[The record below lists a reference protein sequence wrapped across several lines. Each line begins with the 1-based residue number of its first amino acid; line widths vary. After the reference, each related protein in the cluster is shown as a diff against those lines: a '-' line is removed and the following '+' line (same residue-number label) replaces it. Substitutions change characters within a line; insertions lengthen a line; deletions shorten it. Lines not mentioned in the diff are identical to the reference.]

1 MIPKCGQVNTKME
14 SKTDVNLKWRFL
26 KNRALAAAGAR
37 FFIIG
42 ASKLRRKID
51 RKSITKPS
59 TRWNAPWH
67 RLSFDFGRF
76 RSASSG
82 GKTIQNRCRKTSKI
96 VMLLARGRVRPGS
109 KGVFPLPSSGNTR
122 TQDPGCRAS
131 LGILVA
137 TFLAISLLFFFA
149 SFFDAFLGRSWLR
162 FPSQLASQNRPKSKK
177 NRCQDAIHLGL
188 RFLIDFW
195 SVLALNLDPFDPK
208 KLNFSWKNKVF

>member
-14 SKTDVNLKWRFL
+14 SKIDVNLKWRFL

-37 FFIIG
+37 FFIIC

-82 GKTIQNRCRKTSKI
+82 GKTIQNRCRNKSKN
-96 VMLLARGRVRPGS
+96 VMLLVRGRVRPGR

-122 TQDPGCRAS
+122 
-131 LGILVA
+131 
-137 TFLAISLLFFFA
+137 AIRNAEKLCQA
-149 SFFDAFLGRSWLR
+149 
-162 FPSQLASQNRPKSKK
+162 FPSWGW
-177 NRCQDAIHLGL
+177 GL
-188 RFLIDFW
+188 RGRGL
-195 SVLALNLDPFDPK
+195 V
-208 KLNFSWKNKVF
+208 

>member
-14 SKTDVNLKWRFL
+14 SKIDVNLKWRFL

-96 VMLLARGRVRPGS
+96 VMLLARGRLRPGS

-122 TQDPGCRAS
+122 AIRNLEKLCRGS
-131 LGILVA
+131 PPRGEREGGGTGGGV
-137 TFLAISLLFFFA
+137 
-149 SFFDAFLGRSWLR
+149 
-162 FPSQLASQNRPKSKK
+162 
-177 NRCQDAIHLGL
+177 
-188 RFLIDFW
+188 
-195 SVLALNLDPFDPK
+195 
-208 KLNFSWKNKVF
+208 

>member
-14 SKTDVNLKWRFL
+14 SKIDVNLKWRFL

-37 FFIIG
+37 FFIIC

-96 VMLLARGRVRPGS
+96 VMLLARGRLRPGS
-109 KGVFPLPSSGNTR
+109 KGVFPLPSSGNT
-122 TQDPGCRAS
+122 QSDPKPGKTM
-131 LGILVA
+131 LGV
-137 TFLAISLLFFFA
+137 
-149 SFFDAFLGRSWLR
+149 
-162 FPSQLASQNRPKSKK
+162 PSQGGVRCTAPARSQKSTKCCPRAPKSRVHPPKGPGQR
-177 NRCQDAIHLGL
+177 NR
-188 RFLIDFW
+188 
-195 SVLALNLDPFDPK
+195 
-208 KLNFSWKNKVF
+208 NK

>member
-1 MIPKCGQVNTKME
+1 MVPKCGQVNTKME
-14 SKTDVNLKWRFL
+14 SKIDVNLKWRFL

-37 FFIIG
+37 FFIIC

-96 VMLLARGRVRPGS
+96 VMLLARGRTRPGS

-122 TQDPGCRAS
+122 AIRNPEKLCRGTTPGRGEGGEGGGS
-131 LGILVA
+131 DSGV
-137 TFLAISLLFFFA
+137 
-149 SFFDAFLGRSWLR
+149 R
-162 FPSQLASQNRPKSKK
+162 
-177 NRCQDAIHLGL
+177 HLPA
-188 RFLIDFW
+188 R
-195 SVLALNLDPFDPK
+195 
-208 KLNFSWKNKVF
+208 

>member
-1 MIPKCGQVNTKME
+1 ME
-14 SKTDVNLKWRFL
+14 SKIDVNLKWRFL

-37 FFIIG
+37 FFIIC

-96 VMLLARGRVRPGS
+96 VMLLARGRLRPGS
-109 KGVFPLPSSGNTR
+109 KGVFPLPSSGNTIEKYSPSSRLGWRGKSFNNLFIQVR
-122 TQDPGCRAS
+122 TKSPIKNGVKNEMRLIGTWLPKWNQDR
-131 LGILVA
+131 
-137 TFLAISLLFFFA
+137 
-149 SFFDAFLGRSWLR
+149 
-162 FPSQLASQNRPKSKK
+162 
-177 NRCQDAIHLGL
+177 
-188 RFLIDFW
+188 
-195 SVLALNLDPFDPK
+195 
-208 KLNFSWKNKVF
+208 

>member
-1 MIPKCGQVNTKME
+1 MG
-14 SKTDVNLKWRFL
+14 SKIDVNLEWRFL

-37 FFIIG
+37 FFIIC

-96 VMLLARGRVRPGS
+96 VMLLARGRTRPGS

-122 TQDPGCRAS
+122 ASDQWCRSGWLALFAPFS
-131 LGILVA
+131 LSCCL
-137 TFLAISLLFFFA
+137 
-149 SFFDAFLGRSWLR
+149 SFFRR
-162 FPSQLASQNRPKSKK
+162 FCE
-177 NRCQDAIHLGL
+177 RCH
-188 RFLIDFW
+188 F
-195 SVLALNLDPFDPK
+195 
-208 KLNFSWKNKVF
+208 

>member
-1 MIPKCGQVNTKME
+1 MLKWSQVGTGMG
-14 SKTDVNLKWRFL
+14 SKIDVNLEWRFL

-37 FFIIG
+37 FFIIC

-96 VMLLARGRVRPGS
+96 VMLLARGQLRPGS

-122 TQDPGCRAS
+122 D
-131 LGILVA
+131 LGPEVPQRVARTFYAFFAIL
-137 TFLAISLLFFFA
+137 LPFFFA
-149 SFFDAFLGRSWLR
+149 SFFDAFLHRSWLD
-162 FPSQLASQNRPKSKK
+162 FASQLASQNPPKSMK
-177 NRCQDAIHLGL
+177 NRCQDA
-188 RFLIDFW
+188 F
-195 SVLALNLDPFDPK
+195 PC
-208 KLNFSWKNKVF
+208 

>member
-1 MIPKCGQVNTKME
+1 ME
-14 SKTDVNLKWRFL
+14 SKIDVNLKWRFL

-96 VMLLARGRVRPGS
+96 VMLLARGRLRPGS
-109 KGVFPLPSSGNTR
+109 TRVFPLPSSGNA
-122 TQDPGCRAS
+122 RAS
-131 LGILVA
+131 NPWCRSRP
-137 TFLAISLLFFFA
+137 LALFTPFSLSCCL
-149 SFFDAFLGRSWLR
+149 SFFHR
-162 FPSQLASQNRPKSKK
+162 FCRCHFWSILARCCLPTCLPKSTKIDEK
-177 NRCQDAIHLGL
+177 SMPRCLPML
-188 RFLIDFW
+188 T
-195 SVLALNLDPFDPK
+195 
-208 KLNFSWKNKVF
+208 

>member
-1 MIPKCGQVNTKME
+1 MAPKREPRWPKKSIPNSIIFLMSLGIDVWVEFGGFLVPKWSQVGTNMG
-14 SKTDVNLKWRFL
+14 SKIDVNLEWRFL

-96 VMLLARGRVRPGS
+96 VMLLARGRLRPGS
-109 KGVFPLPSSGNTR
+109 KGVFPLPSSGNT
-122 TQDPGCRAS
+122 QS
-131 LGILVA
+131 
-137 TFLAISLLFFFA
+137 
-149 SFFDAFLGRSWLR
+149 
-162 FPSQLASQNRPKSKK
+162 
-177 NRCQDAIHLGL
+177 
-188 RFLIDFW
+188 
-195 SVLALNLDPFDPK
+195 DPK
-208 KLNFSWKNKVF
+208 PGKTMLGVPPGG

>member
-1 MIPKCGQVNTKME
+1 MKNQAPAAARARFLKNRHSKLTWIFGSILVVLVPKCGQVNTKME
-14 SKTDVNLKWRFL
+14 SKIDVNLKWRFL

-109 KGVFPLPSSGNTR
+109 KGVFPLPSSGNTLKPSIIVGGATPR
-122 TQDPGCRAS
+122 TLR
-131 LGILVA
+131 
-137 TFLAISLLFFFA
+137 LL
-149 SFFDAFLGRSWLR
+149 SRS
-162 FPSQLASQNRPKSKK
+162 
-177 NRCQDAIHLGL
+177 
-188 RFLIDFW
+188 
-195 SVLALNLDPFDPK
+195 
-208 KLNFSWKNKVF
+208 

>member
-1 MIPKCGQVNTKME
+1 MDFGGFVIPKCGQVNTKME
-14 SKTDVNLKWRFL
+14 SKIDVNLKWRFL

-37 FFIIG
+37 FFIIC

-96 VMLLARGRVRPGS
+96 VMLLARGRPRPGS
-109 KGVFPLPSSGNTR
+109 KGVFPLPSSGNT
-122 TQDPGCRAS
+122 QS
-131 LGILVA
+131 
-137 TFLAISLLFFFA
+137 
-149 SFFDAFLGRSWLR
+149 
-162 FPSQLASQNRPKSKK
+162 
-177 NRCQDAIHLGL
+177 
-188 RFLIDFW
+188 
-195 SVLALNLDPFDPK
+195 DPK
-208 KLNFSWKNKVF
+208 PGKTMPGVPPGGRGTGGEGGV

>member
-14 SKTDVNLKWRFL
+14 SKIDVNLKWRFL

-96 VMLLARGRVRPGS
+96 VMLLARGRTRPGS

-122 TQDPGCRAS
+122 TQDRLPGAG
-131 LGILVA
+131 LEILIA
-137 TFLAISLLFFFA
+137 TFLAVSLRIFVA
-149 SFFDAFLGRSWLR
+149 SFLDAFRDRLLLDFRPQLGC
-162 FPSQLASQNRPKSKK
+162 PNRQKK
-177 NRCQDAIHLGL
+177 
-188 RFLIDFW
+188 
-195 SVLALNLDPFDPK
+195 
-208 KLNFSWKNKVF
+208 

>member
-1 MIPKCGQVNTKME
+1 MIQKCGQVNTKMQ
-14 SKTDVNLKWRFL
+14 SKIDVNLKLRFL

-42 ASKLRRKID
+42 ASKLQRKID

-96 VMLLARGRVRPGS
+96 VMLLARGRLRPGS
-109 KGVFPLPSSGNTR
+109 KGVFPLPSSGNT
-122 TQDPGCRAS
+122 QDPRRCVSRGVGDSYCDFF
-131 LGILVA
+131 GNLVA
-137 TFLAISLLFFFA
+137 LLFCIVFRCLFGSILA
-149 SFFDAFLGRSWLR
+149 PVSLPTCLPKSTKIQEKSMPRCHPSWTPFFDRFLVG
-162 FPSQLASQNRPKSKK
+162 FGSQLGP
-177 NRCQDAIHLGL
+177 I
-188 RFLIDFW
+188 
-195 SVLALNLDPFDPK
+195 
-208 KLNFSWKNKVF
+208 